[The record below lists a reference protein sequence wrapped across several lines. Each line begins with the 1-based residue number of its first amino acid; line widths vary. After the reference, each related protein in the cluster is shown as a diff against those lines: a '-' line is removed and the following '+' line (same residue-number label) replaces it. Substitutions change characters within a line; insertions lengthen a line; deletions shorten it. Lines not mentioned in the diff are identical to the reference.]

1 MRWRS
6 LLWPGIAALV
16 SLAILLALGTW
27 QLQRLAWKNDL
38 TARIEARAYGE
49 PSALPPQS
57 AWGRFSPEEDAYRR
71 VRLTGTFLHD
81 RETAVRGLMS
91 ASRGQPVQGFYI
103 LTPLRL
109 ADGGEV
115 IVNRGFVPTELRD
128 PATRA
133 AGQIPGEVT
142 ITGLMRGPEER
153 TAFVPQ
159 NDPTRE
165 EWFTRDV
172 GAIAAARGLQ
182 RAAPFIVDADGAAV
196 PGGWPRGGQTI
207 LRLTNNHLQYAMTW
221 FGIAATLVGVFAAFA
236 WRRLRSEED
245 GAPMPAAERNR
256 G

>member
-1 MRWRS
+1 MRWHS
-6 LLWPGIAALV
+6 LIWPGLAALV
-16 SLAILLALGTW
+16 SLAILSTLGIW

-49 PSALPPQS
+49 PSPLPPVS
-57 AWGRFSPEEDAYRR
+57 AWGRFSTKEDGYRR

-81 RETAVRGLMS
+81 RETAVHGLMS

-109 ADGGEV
+109 PDGGEV
-115 IVNRGFVPTELRD
+115 VVNRGFVPTELRD

-142 ITGLMRGPEER
+142 VTDLMRGPEER
-153 TAFVPQ
+153 TAFVPE
-159 NDPTRE
+159 NDPARE
-165 EWFTRDV
+165 RWFTRDV
-172 GAIAAARGLQ
+172 AAIAAARGLE
-182 RAAPFIVDADGAAV
+182 RAAPFIVDADATPV

-207 LRLTNNHLQYAMTW
+207 LRLPNNHLQYAMTW
-221 FGIAATLVGVFAAFA
+221 FGIAATLIGVFAAFA
-236 WRRLRSEED
+236 WRRLRGRED
-245 GAPMPAAERNR
+245 EPPLTAAERNR